1 MRYLQYKTS
10 KRVLFHI
17 NKAYYQGLP
26 TEKKRTFRKNK
37 FWKILST
44 VVVYLV
50 LITCLTL
57 GGTVIKSIPTMGSTL
72 WKILLMIAKVLL
84 WCLLLVLSMVITA
97 VVASP
102 ILKKGEAYCDP
113 AMNTEMRSLL
123 RCKQRKYYGMTE
135 PYLVT
140 KCFDCTD
147 NRFINHDVCIFVA
160 NDELCISADL
170 VSRHA
175 SKDLGCYC
183 FRKDE
188 IVLTRLQDENR
199 FVLELKA
206 VNGKEEVVFRLG
218 YRAKSFI
225 EKNFFVTK
233 FDK

>member
-10 KRVLFHI
+10 KRMLFRI

-37 FWKILST
+37 FWKILGT

-50 LITCLTL
+50 LVTCLML

-84 WCLLLVLSMVITA
+84 WCLLLVLSMTITV

-102 ILKKGEAYCDP
+102 ILKKGETYCDST
-113 AMNTEMRSLL
+113 MNAEMRSLL
-123 RCKQRKYYGMTE
+123 RCRQRNFYEMTE

-183 FRKDE
+183 FRRGE
-188 IVLTRLQDENR
+188 IALTRLQDENR

-206 VNGKEEVVFRLG
+206 VDASKEVVFRLG
-218 YRAKSFI
+218 YRAKGFI
-225 EKNFFVTK
+225 ERNFLLQRS
-233 FDK
+233 DK

>member
-10 KRVLFHI
+10 KKVLFHV

-26 TEKKRTFRKNK
+26 TEKKRSFRKNK
-37 FWKILST
+37 FWKILGT
-44 VVVYLV
+44 VVVYLI
-50 LITCLTL
+50 LITCLML
-57 GGTVIKSIPTMGSTL
+57 GGTVIKSIPTVENTL

-102 ILKKGEAYCDP
+102 ILKKGETYCVP
-113 AMNTEMRSLL
+113 AMIAEMRSLL

-147 NRFINHDVCIFVA
+147 KRFINHDVCIFVA
-160 NDELCISADL
+160 NDQLCIAGDL

-183 FRKDE
+183 FRRGE
-188 IVLTRLQDENR
+188 IALTRLQDENH

-206 VNGKEEVVFRLG
+206 TEEKEEVAFLLG
-218 YRAKSFI
+218 YRAKGFI
-225 EKNFFVTK
+225 EKNFMPTK
-233 FDK
+233 I

>member
-1 MRYLQYKTS
+1 MRFIQYKSS
-10 KRVLFHI
+10 KRVLFYI
-17 NKAYYQGLP
+17 NKAYYQSLP
-26 TEKKRTFRKNK
+26 TEKKRAVRKNK
-37 FWKILST
+37 FWNILGI
-44 VVVYLV
+44 VVIYLV
-50 LITCLTL
+50 LSICLIL

-72 WKILLMIAKVLL
+72 WKILLMIAKALL
-84 WCLLLVLSMVITA
+84 WCLLLVLSMAITA
-97 VVASP
+97 VVSSP
-102 ILKKGEAYCDP
+102 ILKKAEAYREP
-113 AMNTEMRSLL
+113 AVNVEMRSLL
-123 RCKQRKYYGMTE
+123 RCKQRNYYGMTE

-160 NDELCISADL
+160 NDELCVAADL

-188 IVLTRLQDENR
+188 IALTRLQDENR

-206 VNGKEEVVFRLG
+206 VDGTKEVAFRLG

-225 EKNFFVTK
+225 EKNFLATK